1 MLSKD
6 PDSFTM
12 DNVEELIEI
21 ARLMEK
27 EYMASGRREL
37 LDYAVKLRIGAL
49 VIKVV
54 LVEPKTR
61 GLEEWPF
68 GSLGAGESSPREAA
82 RAGG

>member
-12 DNVEELIEI
+12 DDVEELIEI

-61 GLEEWPF
+61 GLEEWLF

>member
-12 DNVEELIEI
+12 DDVEELIEI

-37 LDYAVKLRIGAL
+37 LD
-49 VIKVV
+49 
-54 LVEPKTR
+54 
-61 GLEEWPF
+61 
-68 GSLGAGESSPREAA
+68 
-82 RAGG
+82 

>member
-12 DNVEELIEI
+12 DDVEELIEI

-61 GLEEWPF
+61 GLRSGHSAP
-68 GSLGAGESSPREAA
+68 
-82 RAGG
+82 

>member
-1 MLSKD
+1 V
-6 PDSFTM
+6 T
-12 DNVEELIEI
+12 
-21 ARLMEK
+21 
-27 EYMASGRREL
+27 SGRREL

-61 GLEEWPF
+61 GLEEWLF
-68 GSLGAGESSPREAA
+68 GSLGAGEGSSREAA